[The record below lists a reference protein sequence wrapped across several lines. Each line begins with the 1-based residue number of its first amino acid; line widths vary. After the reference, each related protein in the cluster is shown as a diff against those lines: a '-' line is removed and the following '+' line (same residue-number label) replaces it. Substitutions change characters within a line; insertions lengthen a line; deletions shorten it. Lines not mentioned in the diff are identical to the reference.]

1 VWSQRRSVYCVLTCP
16 RYLSSPLSAISD
28 ILTPTLSAC
37 SPSLISISLQATAK
51 IFGSHCADVS
61 SRWNSDTHEQ
71 TKALVTSLQSGYS
84 TFLSHPEIEVQER
97 AVEFSQLLAFMDADL
112 ASHIPPKPKLNGDL
126 PGMEGGFEDPNDSDN
141 PPYPKS
147 LFLFQPLFT
156 SHELNAVAL
165 HAQGAVR
172 VPEGLDLERDIVP
185 AGGFVD
191 SDLPELESEED
202 EEEAIELGAGGGA
215 GMEEL
220 RKVLREQEGKKKK
233 GKGKKKD
240 GELTAEEKADKERVR
255 RVPLSAFGPFTLWML
270 ADVALTEK
278 SGEKSSTKGQ
288 PILSR
293 REGGRGGCGCG
304 RYPDRPTRRRG
315 ARCGW

>member
-1 VWSQRRSVYCVLTCP
+1 LICARH
-16 RYLSSPLSAISD
+16 LSSPLSTISA
-28 ILTPTLSAC
+28 ILTPTLPAS
-37 SPSLISISLQATAK
+37 SPGLISISLQVTAK
-51 IFGSHCADVS
+51 IFGSHCAEVS
-61 SRWNSDTHEQ
+61 SRWSSDTHEQ

-84 TFLSHPEIEVQER
+84 PFLSHPEIEVQER
-97 AVEFSQLLAFMDADL
+97 AVELSQLLAFVDADL
-112 ASHIPPKPKLNGDL
+112 ASHIPPKPKLNGDI
-126 PGMEGGFEDPNDSDN
+126 PGMEGGFEDSNNSDN

-156 SHELNAVAL
+156 SHELNAVAF

-191 SDLPELESEED
+191 SDLPELESEEE

-233 GKGKKKD
+233 GKGKKKE
-240 GELTAEEKADKERVR
+240 GELTAEEKADKERVS
-255 RVPLSAFGPFTLWML
+255 RVPLSAFKVS
-270 ADVALTEK
+270 A
-278 SGEKSSTKGQ
+278 
-288 PILSR
+288 
-293 REGGRGGCGCG
+293 
-304 RYPDRPTRRRG
+304 
-315 ARCGW
+315 